1 MQSVNKFTISL
12 FLLVLMAVLVVG
24 CAPAAT
30 PAPTEEPATSEPE
43 VEATEAPEETEATE
57 AVATEEATELPELE
71 PVTLT
76 LAAYTTPREAYA
88 RIIPLFQAYWKE
100 THNQEVNFEESYE
113 GSGAQSRAVEG
124 GFEADIVA
132 LSLENDVLR
141 LVNAG
146 LIEEDWKDNEF
157 GGMIHTSYAVLLVR
171 PGNPLGIE
179 DWTDLTTEGIEV
191 LTPDPSTSG
200 GAQWNIMAAY
210 GAADR
215 GHVEGFTDGEE
226 FLRALFTNVSVM
238 DKGARE
244 SLVNYESG
252 VGDVIITYENE
263 YYAGIAAGGQYEIIY
278 PTSTILIENPAAVV
292 NAYAEKH
299 GTAEVA
305 QAFVDFLYTPEA
317 QAIFA
322 EIGFRPPVNVET
334 GEMAAV
340 DESKYPTV
348 EDVFTIAD
356 YGGWA
361 EVGPAFFGEEGIFT
375 LLIADIKG

>member
-1 MQSVNKFTISL
+1 MQTLKK
-12 FLLVLMAVLVVG
+12 LVVLLMSLMLLGLSG
-24 CAPAAT
+24 CASQGGSENGNTQNENTGDSAT
-30 PAPTEEPATSEPE
+30 QEANEEPASG
-43 VEATEAPEETEATE
+43 ET
-57 AVATEEATELPELE
+57 
-71 PVTLT
+71 VTLV

-88 RIIPLFQAYWKE
+88 KIIPLFQAHWLEE
-100 THNQEVNFEESYE
+100 TGQHVEFEESYE

-146 LIEEDWKDNEF
+146 LIEEAWKDNEF
-157 GGMIHTSYAVLLVR
+157 GGMVHTSYAVLLVR
-171 PGNPLGIE
+171 PGNPLNIVNWE
-179 DWTDLTTEGIEV
+179 DLTAEGVEV

-215 GHVEGFTDGEE
+215 GHVEGHTGGEE

-252 VGDVIITYENE
+252 VGDAIITYENE
-263 YYAGIAAGGQYEIIY
+263 YYAGIAAGGQYEIVY
-278 PTSTILIENPAAVV
+278 PTSTILIENPVTVV
-292 NAYAEKH
+292 DSYAEKH

-322 EIGFRPPVNVET
+322 EIGFRPPVNVTT
-334 GEMAAV
+334 GEMAEV
-340 DESKYPTV
+340 DQDKYPTV
-348 EDVFTIAD
+348 EDVFTITD

-361 EVGPAFFGEEGIFT
+361 EVGPQFFDEDGIFT
-375 LLIADIKG
+375 TLIAEIKG